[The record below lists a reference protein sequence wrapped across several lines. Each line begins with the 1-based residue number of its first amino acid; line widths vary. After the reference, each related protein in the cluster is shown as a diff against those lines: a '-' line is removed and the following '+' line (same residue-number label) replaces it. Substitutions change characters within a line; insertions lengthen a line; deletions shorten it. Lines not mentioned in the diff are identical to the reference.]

1 MAIYENEIIV
11 EDVDGVDNNKVEAE
25 CLYMEVGSVRLVRL
39 FFVLLYFLLKF
50 SETMYQLCTTPPGCK
65 MAKWLCQERL
75 SVYRSQSFHN
85 KTTVSN

>member
-39 FFVLLYFLLKF
+39 FFVLLLFLIKF

-65 MAKWLCQERL
+65 MALVKRDFQFTDL
-75 SVYRSQSFHN
+75 
-85 KTTVSN
+85 